1 MILHMGNNGK
11 PWLNGSG
18 CPDPTAYA
26 AMNNIKKEERIQNQP
41 IDETAHKVV
50 TTIKNILDLSG
61 FELVGRIQIQHK
73 KSGKIYK

>member
-1 MILHMGNNGK
+1 MILAMKDNDK

-18 CPDPTAYA
+18 CPDPTAYKA
-26 AMNNIKKEERIQNQP
+26 IKNIQNQP
-41 IDETAHKVV
+41 IDDVAHKVV